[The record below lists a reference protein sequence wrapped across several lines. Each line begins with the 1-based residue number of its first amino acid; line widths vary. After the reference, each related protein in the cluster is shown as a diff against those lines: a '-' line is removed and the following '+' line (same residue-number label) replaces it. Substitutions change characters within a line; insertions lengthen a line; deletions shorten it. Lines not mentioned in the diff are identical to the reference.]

1 MKNIC
6 GRDFPVEMGGE
17 EKRWKKKGI
26 TEGVDGRQRLPEK
39 ELIHL
44 EIGEDKREKLT
55 PKCWTH
61 WGEEKK
67 LERRELKSDS
77 DQPQPGVTHPP
88 QTACAT
94 YSEEAGSKFQYQQ
107 REGAILQD
115 GC

>member
-88 QTACAT
+88 
-94 YSEEAGSKFQYQQ
+94 
-107 REGAILQD
+107 
-115 GC
+115 